1 MNSINDEKDMREARE
16 ITEETMSKTNSINEN
31 KEYPDMRLGWGE
43 RLGYGSGGIGIR
55 LIMAVMGTYL
65 MIYLTNTALL
75 DVAII
80 SIIIAISKVF
90 DGISDLIIGNVI
102 DHTES
107 KTGKA
112 RIWLMRMCI
121 PFAVAFMLLFWVP
134 PHFPAALKYVYVFL
148 MYNIVNTVLFTFLQ
162 ISHFSLISLMTS
174 DEEEHGFLSV
184 VASLSR
190 NVGALLGSIFFVKL
204 LTAFSGGTLNQY
216 TQKGFTMACLVL
228 CIFSVCTILVTAFTV
243 KERIKDGSVAKA
255 GKRLTV
261 KEMLPSFKI
270 ILSDRCWLTI
280 VITQII
286 TYIGTTLIGS
296 GATYYSMYVLR
307 DMGNMSWLAAT
318 ALAPSIVIQFIVP
331 WLIGKTTKKRIFV
344 GGIVLYCAGCLG
356 FALVSPLKA
365 GMIAFNL
372 IKSMGMGLFGGV
384 TMGIVADV
392 VSRTEKKTGRFIP
405 GAGFAGLSAADKLGQ
420 GLGDVSLGLILAS
433 AGLGKSLD
441 PSAASPSVV
450 MAARWIFLWL
460 PLICGLITVV
470 LFQLFYDLDENE
482 LKT

>member
-1 MNSINDEKDMREARE
+1 
-16 ITEETMSKTNSINEN
+16 MSKINSINEN
-31 KEYPDMRLGWGE
+31 REYPDMRLGWGE
-43 RLGYGSGGIGIR
+43 RLGYGSGGVGIR
-55 LIMAVMGTYL
+55 LITSVLGTYL

-75 DVAII
+75 DVAVI
-80 SIIIAISKVF
+80 SFIIAISKVF

-107 KTGKA
+107 KIGKA

-121 PFAVAFMLLFWVP
+121 PFAAAFMLLFWVP

-148 MYNIVNTVLFTFLQ
+148 MYNIVNTVFFTFLQ
-162 ISHFSLISLMTS
+162 ISHFSLISLMSS
-174 DEEEHGFLSV
+174 DKEEHGFLSV
-184 VASLSR
+184 VASLSKSI
-190 NVGALLGSIFFVKL
+190 GALLGSMFFVKL
-204 LTAFSGGTLNQY
+204 LTAFSGGTPNQY

-228 CIFSVCTILVTAFTV
+228 CIVSVCTILITVFTV
-243 KERIKDGSVAKA
+243 KERVKDGPVAKA
-255 GKRLTV
+255 GKRLSV
-261 KEMLPSFKI
+261 KQMLPSIKI

-286 TYIGTTLIGS
+286 AYIGITLVGS
-296 GATYYSMYVLR
+296 GATYYSMYVLH

-318 ALAPSIVIQFIVP
+318 AFAPSIVIQFLGP

-344 GGIVLYCAGCLG
+344 GGTLLYCAGCLG

-372 IKSMGMGLFGGV
+372 IKSVGTGLFGSV
-384 TMGIVADV
+384 TLGIVADV
-392 VSRTEKKTGRFIP
+392 VSRTKKKTGHFIP

-420 GLGDVSLGLILAS
+420 GLGNVSLGLILAS

-450 MAARWIFLWL
+450 NAASWIFLWL
-460 PLICGLITVV
+460 PLICGLITAI
-470 LFQLFYDLDENE
+470 LFLLFYDLDENE
-482 LKT
+482 LKTDKSENDQQQ